1 MSDILKEIAQ
11 LERELG
17 CLPPCH
23 SREDFF
29 NSVPRWMQYPDE
41 DIGEDE
47 CKADE
52 DWVTENADSL
62 WLEQL
67 KRLKK
72 MKDSQ
77 PVMWSKMI
85 NFD

>member
-1 MSDILKEIAQ
+1 MSDILKEIAK

-17 CLPPCH
+17 PLPPLH
-23 SREDFF
+23 SREDFI
-29 NSVPRWMQYPDE
+29 NNVPIWMQYPDA
-41 DIGEDE
+41 DVGEDE
-47 CKADE
+47 CMADE